1 MRYER
6 DIFNTL
12 KQLVMKA
19 KHLFLGL
26 LMLNTM
32 GASAQILTADSFAKY
47 DIDKYDGKP
56 DHKHQYVEAATK
68 LKPKFE
74 LDKNDQLSYST
85 VIECAGMDKDKIYDN
100 INGWFTK
107 TFGDKNSSIKTND
120 KAAGTLVANTTLK
133 SIVTFPHQI
142 VSVNLIVKIN
152 IKDGKVRMV
161 ETIKDYIINAG
172 TPWTAK
178 KCYPI
183 YDEQDALRKKI
194 GSSAYVAS
202 CVFAEIVE
210 KQLGEAAKPKVE
222 VKDNDDDW

>member
-1 MRYER
+1 
-6 DIFNTL
+6 
-12 KQLVMKA
+12 
-19 KHLFLGL
+19 
-26 LMLNTM
+26 
-32 GASAQILTADSFAKY
+32 
-47 DIDKYDGKP
+47 
-56 DHKHQYVEAATK
+56 
-68 LKPKFE
+68 
-74 LDKNDQLSYST
+74 
-85 VIECAGMDKDKIYDN
+85 MDKDKIYDN
-100 INGWFTK
+100 ISGWFTK
-107 TFGDKNSSIKTND
+107 AFGDKNSSIKTNE
-120 KAAGTLVANTTLK
+120 KESGTLVANTTLK

>member
-1 MRYER
+1 
-6 DIFNTL
+6 
-12 KQLVMKA
+12 MKV

-26 LMLNTM
+26 LMLNTL

-100 INGWFTK
+100 ISGWFTK
-107 TFGDKNSSIKTND
+107 AFADKASAIQTND
-120 KAAGTLVANTTLK
+120 KASGTLVANTTLK
-133 SIVTFPHQI
+133 SVVTFPQQI
-142 VSVNLIVKIN
+142 VSVDMSVKIN
-152 IKDGKVRMV
+152 IKDGKLRLVQ
-161 ETIKDYIINAG
+161 TIKQYYVNVSSK
-172 TPWTAK
+172 WVVK
-178 KCYPI
+178 KCYPY

-194 GSSAYVAS
+194 GASAYVAS
-202 CVFAEIVE
+202 CVFAELVE
-210 KQLGEAAKPKVE
+210 TQLTEAAKPKAPAN
-222 VKDNDDDW
+222 DNDDDW

>member
-1 MRYER
+1 M
-6 DIFNTL
+6 N
-12 KQLVMKA
+12 A

-26 LMLNTM
+26 LMLNTL
-32 GASAQILTADSFAKY
+32 GASAQILTGDSFAKY

-68 LKPKFE
+68 LKAKFE
-74 LDKNDQLSYST
+74 LDKNDQLTYST

-100 INGWFTK
+100 ISGWFTK
-107 TFGDKNSSIKTND
+107 AFGDKGSSIKTND
-120 KAAGTLVANTTLK
+120 KESGTLTVNTTLK
-133 SIVTFPHQI
+133 NIVTFPHQI
-142 VSVNLIVKIN
+142 VSVNMIVKIN
-152 IKDGKVRMV
+152 IKDGKLRLVQ
-161 ETIKDYIINAG
+161 TIKDYVINAG
-172 TPWTAK
+172 TSWTAK

-210 KQLGEAAKPKVE
+210 KQLNEAAKPKAPAN
-222 VKDNDDDW
+222 DNYEDW